1 METSNA
7 LPLPPAPADA
17 DFDQFADAMRRRFP
31 EADFSRMLA
40 LANLST
46 ILACLRGTWVETFV
60 KADMGLFKSMLQRLS
75 DSPQSAPRPPAVVPP
90 SPDSAVSRRM
100 PWLRHV
106 TGMRGTGVL
115 RSVEYRRG
123 PHRRDARQRAGNW
136 RNLDIAPIF
145 RASGGWEIH

>member
-17 DFDQFADAMRRRFP
+17 DFAQFVDAMCRRFP
-31 EADFSRMLA
+31 DADFSRMLA

-60 KADMGLFKSMLQRLS
+60 RADMGLFKSMLQRLS

-106 TGMRGTGVL
+106 TGMRGAVAL
-115 RSVEYRRG
+115 R
-123 PHRRDARQRAGNW
+123 PFACRRDARRRAGNQF
-136 RNLDIAPIF
+136 NLDIASIA
-145 RASGGWEIH
+145 RAPGGWEIH